1 MAMLYRE
8 IKLLNIQEKK
18 KLSRWYRANLWIHRW
33 VSLVIALPFAIL
45 CITGLILIFHEEVDH
60 LLGHTPKVEYVHVQE
75 SRPLIDSLEVVKKAY
90 PNEKVISTTIDPEH
104 LPGMMIIGMAKEGA
118 GFNDARWLYADI
130 AQAKLVDQPDFDKTF
145 TGFLLELHAQWFLGI
160 TGEIIG
166 ALIALLVLL
175 SLISGVVVYAPYIR
189 KFLFGIIRFRKGK
202 RLLQLDLHNLIG
214 SVVLGWAFVVTLTGV
229 LLGLGTVAI
238 GLWQMTELSELQ
250 QKYQHNSLQQ
260 SPPAN
265 IDQIYTSA
273 AQAAKNWQP
282 TIVLFPGT
290 EYSTQQHYMVLMEGA
305 RAFDKNM
312 LQLALIDAN
321 TFQVAEILQLPLYL
335 KAILVSQPLHYG
347 DYGGMPLKLV
357 WSICTL
363 FTLFITINGAW
374 LWWAKRKKIH

>member
-1 MAMLYRE
+1 MAMLCRE
-8 IKLLNIQEKK
+8 ITSLNIQEKK
-18 KLSRWYRANLWIHRW
+18 KTSRWYKANLWIHRW
-33 VSLVIALPFAIL
+33 VSLIVALPFAIL
-45 CITGLILIFHEEVDH
+45 CITGLILIFHEEIDH
-60 LLGHTPKVEYVHVQE
+60 LLGSAPKVEQIDGQQ
-75 SRPLIDSLEVVKKAY
+75 SRPLIDSLIVAQQTY
-90 PNEKVISTTIDPEH
+90 PKEQIISTTIDPEH
-104 LPGMMIIGMAKEGA
+104 LPGMLIIGMAKEGA

-160 TGEIIG
+160 IGEIIG

-214 SVVLGWAFVVTLTGV
+214 SMVLGWAFIVTLTGV

-238 GLWQMTELSELQ
+238 GLWQMTELSQLQ
-250 QKYQHNSLQQ
+250 QQYQHNSVQQ
-260 SPPAN
+260 LPPAN
-265 IDQIYTSA
+265 IDQIYASA
-273 AQAAKNWQP
+273 AQAAQDWQP

-290 EYSTQQHYMVLMEGA
+290 EYSTQQHYMVLMEGTQ
-305 RAFDKNM
+305 AFDKNM

-321 TFQVAEILQLPLYL
+321 TFQVAEVLQLPVYL

-347 DYGGMPLKLV
+347 DYGGMPLKIL

-374 LWWAKRKKIH
+374 LWWAKRKKIQ